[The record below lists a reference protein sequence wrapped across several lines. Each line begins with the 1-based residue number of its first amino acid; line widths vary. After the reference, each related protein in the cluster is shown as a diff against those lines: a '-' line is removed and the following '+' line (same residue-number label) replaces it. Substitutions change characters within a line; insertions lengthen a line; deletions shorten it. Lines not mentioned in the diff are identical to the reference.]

1 LRLPTFKF
9 RSRTDKKRERRSFKF
24 ARLSKLFIPLA
35 CIANA
40 AILSG
45 CAKTVSSASQKSI
58 QRLHLNTAKATPRE
72 VSSSGQLILQYPWF
86 LPDGTELILP
96 LKSPLGVPTIEA
108 HLNEEPIPLIFD
120 TGNTFPVLLD
130 IQTAIKSGVTTLKG
144 SHAKGSGIGGNVNI
158 TIARFNSLRMRNT
171 RVLGPG
177 ISGVFLERFSY
188 VSFDGLNETVR
199 LGYKRAYAPK
209 TSALCI
215 PFTRRDG
222 RLWMDLWI
230 GSMKIQAFFDS
241 GCGTSLRIPK
251 ETLDSIPKNL
261 VLSQSIKQRKAMGV
275 GGVEVED
282 VGVLR
287 EAKIGNLKISPL
299 EFDTTS
305 STTETLLGWG
315 PFKNSRLTI
324 DFVKNKIWFE
334 R

>member
-1 LRLPTFKF
+1 MF
-9 RSRTDKKRERRSFKF
+9 
-24 ARLSKLFIPLA
+24 
-35 CIANA
+35 
-40 AILSG
+40 G
-45 CAKTVSSASQKSI
+45 CAKSVSPASQKSI
-58 QRLHLNTAKATPRE
+58 QHLQRNTTKASPRE
-72 VSSSGQLILQYPWF
+72 VSSNGQLVLQYPWA
-86 LPDGTELILP
+86 LPNGTELILP
-96 LKSPLGVPTIEA
+96 LKSPLGVPTIDA
-108 HLNEEPIPLIFD
+108 SLNDKPIPLIFD

-130 IQTAIKSGVTTLKG
+130 IQTAINTGVSTLKG
-144 SHAKGSGIGGNVNI
+144 SYAKGSGIGGNVNI
-158 TIARFNSLRMRNT
+158 TIARFNSLHMRST

-177 ISGVFLERFSY
+177 VAGVFLQSYQNTFAGIPVREIPLNLLGLPILERFSY
-188 VSFDGLNETVR
+188 VSFDGANETVR
-199 LGYKRAYAPK
+199 LGYKRAYTPK
-209 TSALCI
+209 ASALCI

-251 ETLDSIPKNL
+251 EILDSIPKNF
-261 VLSQSIKQRKAMGV
+261 VLSHGSKQRKAMGV

-282 VGVLR
+282 VGVLK

-334 R
+334 K

>member
-1 LRLPTFKF
+1 ML
-9 RSRTDKKRERRSFKF
+9 
-24 ARLSKLFIPLA
+24 PLA
-35 CIANA
+35 CIAQA
-40 AILSG
+40 AIISG
-45 CAKTVSSASQKSI
+45 CAKTVSPASQKSI
-58 QRLHLNTAKATPRE
+58 HQLHLNTVKATPRE
-72 VSSSGQLILQYPWF
+72 VSSNGQLILQYPWS
-86 LPDGTELILP
+86 LPDGAELILP
-96 LKSPLGVPTIEA
+96 LKSPLGVPTIDA
-108 HLNEEPIPLIFD
+108 YLNEEPIPLIFD

-130 IQTAIKSGVTTLKG
+130 IQTAIKSGVSTLKG

-177 ISGVFLERFSY
+177 ISGVFLQSYQNTFAGIPVRDIPLNLLGLPILEKFSY
-188 VSFDGLNETVR
+188 VSFDGAKETVR

-209 TSALCI
+209 ASALCI
-215 PFTRRDG
+215 PFTRREG
-222 RLWMDLWI
+222 RLWIDLWI
-230 GSMKIQAFFDS
+230 GSMKVQAFFDS

-251 ETLDSIPKNL
+251 ETLDSIPKNF
-261 VLSQSIKQRKAMGV
+261 VLNQGVKQRKAMGV

-315 PFKNSRLTI
+315 PFKNSKLTI